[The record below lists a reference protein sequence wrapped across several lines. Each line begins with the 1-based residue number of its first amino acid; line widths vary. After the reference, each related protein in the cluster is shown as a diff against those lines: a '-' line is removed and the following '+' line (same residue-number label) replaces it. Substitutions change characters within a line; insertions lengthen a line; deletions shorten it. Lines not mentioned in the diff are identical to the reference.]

1 MLVDGPRGGIK
12 HDHFAFVQGTPQLGV
27 GIFHLLCR
35 IQAPWSIQQD
45 FNGLGS
51 GLSG

>member
-35 IQAPWSIQQD
+35 IQAP
-45 FNGLGS
+45 
-51 GLSG
+51 